1 MVSDLALS
9 IVDPGLEPRSGQTK
23 VYKIGICC
31 FSAKHAALRRKSK
44 DWLARNQNN
53 VSADCC
59 FTMKSISACWFST
72 MQTSSSSSSSH
83 WKLTCSRHDIA
94 EKLLNWRKQQWLT
107 HLMFRSLK
115 FSALSNKTI
124 TFDLITDRIFVIL
137 NSWNWTMKWEI
148 IKLRY
153 CCNNSKMQYQNGRKK
168 QKSIPLVNKYV
179 TAYFPGL
186 VQALKK
192 KWQS

>member
-1 MVSDLALS
+1 MVSVLASS
-9 IVDPGLEPRSGQTK
+9 IVDRGLEPRSGQTK
-23 VYKIGICC
+23 VYRISICC
-31 FSAKHAALRRKSK
+31 FSAKHAALRRKSI

-53 VSADCC
+53 VSECPRT
-59 FTMKSISACWFST
+59 FVSLWNKSQRVGLVQSRPH
-72 MQTSSSSSSSH
+72 SSSSSH

-94 EKLLNWRKQQWLT
+94 EKLLNWHKQQWLT

-137 NSWNWTMKWEI
+137 NSWNWTIKWEI

-153 CCNNSKMQYQNGRKK
+153 CRNNSKLQYQNGRKK
-168 QKSIPLVNKYV
+168 QNQYP
-179 TAYFPGL
+179 
-186 VQALKK
+186 
-192 KWQS
+192 